1 MARIPY
7 LYQHH
12 TWPEL
17 GELAKRQ
24 PVVVLP
30 IGSVEDHGPHLP
42 VDTDNFLIWSICEE
56 AARRAGGDILL
67 LPLIPYGFETHH
79 MDFHGTIDIRA
90 EHLLNFVLDVTRSVA
105 HHGFER
111 ILIADGHGSNMP
123 ILDLAARRTI
133 LETNALCAC
142 FIWPSLAIE
151 EIRKVRE
158 SGRGGMA
165 HACELETSVYLH
177 LDRERVQFEKAR
189 KEMDMPESAFIWMD
203 LIEGSPVLLMDEWTR
218 FSKSGTYGDPTLATP
233 EKGRIVFEA
242 VVNAFVR
249 LAREF
254 RNRPRG
260 QRTDYHKVE
269 SSKSRQSGS
278 AGES

>member
-7 LYQHH
+7 LYQHY

-17 GELAKRQ
+17 GEVAKRQ

-56 AARRAGGDILL
+56 AAKRADGDILL
-67 LPLIPYGFETHH
+67 LPQIPYGFETHH
-79 MDFHGTIDIRA
+79 MDFHGTIDIRI
-90 EHLLNFVLDVTRSVA
+90 EHLLNFVLDVTKSVA

-123 ILDLAARRTI
+123 ILDLVARRTNI
-133 LETNALCAC
+133 ESNALCGC
-142 FIWPSLAIE
+142 FIWPSLALE
-151 EIRKVRE
+151 EIRRVRQ

-177 LDRERVQFEKAR
+177 LDPERVQFEKAR
-189 KEMDMPESAFIWMD
+189 RDMEMPPSSFIWMD

-218 FSKSGTYGDPTLATP
+218 FSKSGIYGDPTLATA
-233 EKGRIVFEA
+233 EKGRLVFEA
-242 VVNAFVR
+242 VVNSFVK
-249 LAREF
+249 LVREF

-260 QRTDYHKVE
+260 ERTDYHKNG
-269 SSKSRQSGS
+269 SPAQS
-278 AGES
+278 